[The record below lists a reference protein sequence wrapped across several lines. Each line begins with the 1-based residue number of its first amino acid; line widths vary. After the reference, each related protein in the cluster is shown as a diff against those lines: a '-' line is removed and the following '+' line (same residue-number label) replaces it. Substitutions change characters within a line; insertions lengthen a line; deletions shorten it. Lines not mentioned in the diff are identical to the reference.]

1 MSKEKRFRI
10 IRYNEIREKT
20 KGGKSYSKAAGI
32 VSHTTMNRMQDYYHV
47 LQESMAY
54 VINEEQTQIQQAA
67 QMMSESIQQEKKVYF
82 FGTGHSYIIGQEV
95 FARAGGY
102 AGFIPILENELGM
115 NHAFKST
122 MIERTTEYADVL
134 LELYPFEK
142 GDTIVMTSN
151 SGRNALLVELA
162 QRLKAI
168 GVKIIA
174 LTALEASKNSTSRHV
189 SGLRLFELADV
200 ILDNRSVYGDASIAH
215 TEVVKTG
222 PTSTVMSC
230 FIIQLVVTTFVQ
242 LEVERGVDVPVFR
255 SSNIDGGD
263 AYNEK
268 LFAIYR

>member
-1 MSKEKRFRI
+1 MRSEK
-10 IRYNEIREKT
+10 NDK
-20 KGGKSYSKAAGI
+20 KGVLSYM
-32 VSHTTMNRMQDYYHV
+32 TMNLMQDYYQV
-47 LQESMAY
+47 LQESMEY
-54 VINEEQTQIQQAA
+54 VINEEQAQIQQAA
-67 QMMSESIQQEKKVYF
+67 QMMSDSIQQEKKIYF

-134 LELYPFEK
+134 MELYPFKE

-162 QRLKAI
+162 KRLKEI

-174 LTALEASKNSTSRHV
+174 LTALEASKNSTSRHE

-230 FIIQLVVTTFVQ
+230 FIIQLVVTAFVQ
-242 LEVERGVDVPVFR
+242 MEIDRGIDVPVFR
-255 SSNIDGGD
+255 SSNVDGGD

-268 LFAIYR
+268 LFDIYR

>member
-1 MSKEKRFRI
+1 MQ
-10 IRYNEIREKT
+10 N
-20 KGGKSYSKAAGI
+20 YS
-32 VSHTTMNRMQDYYHV
+32 RV
-47 LQESMAY
+47 LQESMEY
-54 VINEEQTQIQQAA
+54 VIKEDKDRIQQAA
-67 QMMSESIQQEKKVYF
+67 KMMSGSIQQDKKVYF
-82 FGTGHSYIIGQEV
+82 FGTGHSYIIGQEI

-122 MIERTTEYADVL
+122 LIERTTEYVDVL
-134 LELYPFEK
+134 MELYPFKK

-162 QRLKAI
+162 QRLKEI
-168 GVKIIA
+168 GVNIVA
-174 LTALEASKNSTSRHV
+174 LTALEASKNSTSRHE

-200 ILDNRSVYGDASIAH
+200 ILDNRSVYGDASISH

-242 LEVERGVDVPVFR
+242 LEIDRGMDVPVFR

-268 LFAIYR
+268 LFDIYR